1 MSSTGDVLRSTTPGT
16 DETPCLR
23 ILLRS
28 ASVSSTSNPSG
39 SLSLPSMKDPT
50 MRHTVHAHRPS
61 SSPTSASVMSPE
73 ATISTSLALRAGI
86 SDLGSLTG
94 DASLS

>member
-1 MSSTGDVLRSTTPGT
+1 MSSLGDVPRSTTPGT

-28 ASVSSTSNPSG
+28 ASVTSTSNPSG
-39 SLSLPSMKDPT
+39 SLSRPSMKDLT

-61 SSPTSASVMSPE
+61 SSPTSASVMSPD

-86 SDLGSLTG
+86 PDLGSLTG
-94 DASLS
+94 DAPLS